1 MTIINMSFKETNK
14 QKEQRLFVDA
24 QMKKEQY

>member
-14 QKEQRLFVDA
+14 QKEQRQFADA
-24 QMKKEQY
+24 QMKKELY